1 MENMENREH
10 KANWEFASVK
20 REFPSAK
27 KEFVSEK
34 KGYLVV
40 ERQPDGQAHIQY
52 ADSIACELSG
62 YPAEGLKSANPEQI
76 VKKLEVSTV
85 PLDDG
90 HELWILDTADNRLLH
105 IAELEHMNAAL
116 EEALRAA
123 EAANHAKS
131 SFLSNMSH
139 DIRTPMNAIIG
150 MTSIGLAHIDE
161 KPRVQDCLTKIK
173 TASAHLMS
181 LVNDVLD
188 MSRID
193 SGRLTLNEEPF
204 SLPDLI
210 HDIAVILRP
219 QAVQKKQS
227 LRVEIGHIYE
237 ENLIGD
243 PLRLRQ
249 ILVNIVGNAVKYTP
263 DGGEIRVLLGQHLE
277 AEGESQERQEPCPE
291 TEKGSCE
298 RSGQHLEAEGE
309 SRAQSDWHLEAEG
322 ERTEQ
327 KSRRMAAGGEGIAS
341 EAAGE
346 PTEQPERHMAADR
359 EGIASE
365 AAGEPAQQP
374 EQSMAADR
382 YGVGPEAGV
391 QENGKEGSTF
401 PGAGRVIL
409 DLVCEDNGIGMSQE
423 FLKKIFLPFERVN
436 NTTISRIEGTGLG
449 MAIVKNLVERMGGKI
464 TVESR
469 EGEGSRFQVQI
480 PVAAAAQSRKDAAL
494 PAGGTVLMAEC
505 RDDRVAQIKGYLE
518 EEGFRLVRTR
528 SGLETVTRLTEAQYE
543 NHMPCAVLLGQE
555 LEDMSALEL
564 ASHVRQLAGR
574 AFPIL
579 LVSEEDWAQIEYR
592 AVRAGVNAFVP
603 CPLFRS
609 RLMETLSA
617 CMCSGRQEEGKLG
630 NGDTDYSS
638 HHILLA
644 EDVALNQEIAME
656 ILSSMGVQVEVV
668 DNGKEALE
676 KFASSPEGYY
686 DIIFMDIQMPVMD
699 GYEAARRIRKLSRND
714 AESVWI
720 VAMTANAF
728 VEDIR
733 RSRDAGM
740 NEHCSKPVD
749 PERLH
754 EILRGRFG

>member
-123 EAANHAKS
+123 ETANHAKS

-291 TEKGSCE
+291 TEKEFC
-298 RSGQHLEAEGE
+298 
-309 SRAQSDWHLEAEG
+309 
-322 ERTEQ
+322 
-327 KSRRMAAGGEGIAS
+327 
-341 EAAGE
+341 
-346 PTEQPERHMAADR
+346 EQPEWHMAADR
-359 EGIASE
+359 EGI
-365 AAGEPAQQP
+365 
-374 EQSMAADR
+374 
-382 YGVGPEAGV
+382 GPEAGV

-469 EGEGSRFQVQI
+469 EGEGSSFQVQI

-617 CMCSGRQEEGKLG
+617 CMCSGRQEEGKPG

-656 ILSSMGVQVEVV
+656 ILSSMGVQVEVA

-699 GYEAARRIRKLSRND
+699 GYEASRRIRKLSRND

>member
-1 MENMENREH
+1 MENVENREQ
-10 KANWEFASVK
+10 KAKKGFAS
-20 REFPSAK
+20 AK
-27 KEFVSEK
+27 NGFTSEE

-40 ERQPDGQAHIQY
+40 ERQPDGQVRIQY

-62 YPAEGLKSANPEQI
+62 YSAEGLRSADPEQT
-76 VKKLEVSTV
+76 VKDLEVSTV
-85 PLDDG
+85 PLDDR
-90 HELWILDTADNRLLH
+90 HELWILDTADNRRLRV
-105 IAELEHMNAAL
+105 AELEHMNAAL

-131 SFLSNMSH
+131 DFLSNMSH

-150 MTSIGLAHIDE
+150 MTSIGLTHIDE
-161 KPRVQDCLTKIK
+161 KPRVQDCLMKIK

-193 SGRLTLNEEPF
+193 SGRLTLNEEVF
-204 SLPDLI
+204 SLPDLV

-219 QAVQKKQS
+219 QALQKKQK
-227 LRVEIGHIYE
+227 LLLEIGHIHE
-237 ENLIGD
+237 ESLMGD

-263 DGGEIRVLLGQHLE
+263 DGGEIRVWLGQHLE
-277 AEGESQERQEPCPE
+277 AP
-291 TEKGSCE
+291 
-298 RSGQHLEAEGE
+298 
-309 SRAQSDWHLEAEG
+309 
-322 ERTEQ
+322 
-327 KSRRMAAGGEGIAS
+327 AS
-341 EAAGE
+341 E
-346 PTEQPERHMAADR
+346 
-359 EGIASE
+359 S
-365 AAGEPAQQP
+365 
-374 EQSMAADR
+374 
-382 YGVGPEAGV
+382 
-391 QENGKEGSTF
+391 GKEDRAPSGT
-401 PGAGRVIL
+401 GRVML
-409 DLVCEDNGIGMSQE
+409 DFICEDNGIGMSQE
-423 FLKKIFLPFERVN
+423 FLKKIFLPFERVR

-449 MAIVKNLVERMGGKI
+449 MAIVKNLVDRMGGKI

-469 EGEGSRFQVQI
+469 EGEGSRFQVEV
-480 PVAAAAQSRKDAAL
+480 PVAVAVQSRKETAL

-505 RDDRVAQIKGYLE
+505 RDDRVAQITTYLE
-518 EEGFRLVRTR
+518 EEGLRLVRTR
-528 SGLETVTRLTEAQYE
+528 SGLETVTKLTEAQYE
-543 NHMPCAVLLGQE
+543 NNMPCALLLGQE

-609 RLMETLSA
+609 RLMETLSSYVS
-617 CMCSGRQEEGKLG
+617 SGRQEEGKPEG
-630 NGDTDYSS
+630 GDADYGSR
-638 HHILLA
+638 HILLA
-644 EDVALNQEIAME
+644 EDIALNQEIAVE
-656 ILSSMGVQVEVV
+656 ILSAMGVQVEVA
-668 DNGKEALE
+668 DDGKEALE

-699 GYEAARRIRKLSRND
+699 GYESARRIRKLPRND
-714 AESVWI
+714 AGSVWI

-749 PERLH
+749 PERLQ
-754 EILRGRFG
+754 EILRGRLG